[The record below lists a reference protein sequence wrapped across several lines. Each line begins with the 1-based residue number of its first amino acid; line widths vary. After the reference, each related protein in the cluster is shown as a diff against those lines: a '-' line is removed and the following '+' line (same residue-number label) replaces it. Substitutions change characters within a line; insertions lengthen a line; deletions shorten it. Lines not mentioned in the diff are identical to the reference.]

1 MARIELDLPD
11 KDEIDMAPMIDMVF
25 LLLIFFMV
33 ATKAHQEGAV
43 ALDQPVAAN
52 AKIVKEKPDRLTVSI
67 LADERI
73 YLGAEPSTL
82 DQVTKRVKEL
92 SDELARQN
100 RSLKLYLRADANVKH
115 GKVKDIMR
123 KCAESGVSDIIF
135 SAYQD

>member
-1 MARIELDLPD
+1 MARIELDLPE

-43 ALDQPVAAN
+43 ALDQPIAAH
-52 AKIVKEKPDRLTVSI
+52 AKIVQEKPDRLTVSI
-67 LADERI
+67 LANEQI
-73 YLGAEPSTL
+73 YLGAELS
-82 DQVTKRVKEL
+82 DIDRVSKRVKEL

-100 RSLKLYLRADANVKH
+100 RSLKLYLRADAAVKH
-115 GKVKDIMR
+115 GKVKEMMR
-123 KCAESGVSDIIF
+123 KCAEAGVSDIIF

>member
-43 ALDQPVAAN
+43 ALEQPIAAH

-67 LADERI
+67 LANEQI
-73 YLGAEPSTL
+73 YLGAEPSDL
-82 DQVTKRVKEL
+82 DHVSKRVKQL

-100 RSLKLYLRADANVKH
+100 RSLKLYLRADASVKH
-115 GKVKDIMR
+115 GKVKEMMR
-123 KCAESGVSDIIF
+123 KCAEAGVSDIIF